1 MGYLRISVF
10 GFERATPFLAHS
22 SSKTEVPNR
31 NKLTDQFLL
40 VLVLILSLFGL
51 LKWSFFK
58 LLIPLERLQGSIRRL
73 LFIQDHVDRLRLV
86 LELASEGL
94 QDNGVLGAGLGGQ
107 DLLVLA
113 RELGSRVAA
122 VELVLAQVM

>member
-22 SSKTEVPNR
+22 SSKTEITHR
-31 NKLTDQFLL
+31 NKLTDKFLL
-40 VLVLILSLFGL
+40 VLILPLFGL
-51 LKWSFFK
+51 FKGRFFK